1 MIECS
6 SASIVKK
13 AFGSCIVF
21 LRDPAAVGYI
31 DRECLYGLI
40 AYAFDISFTYVQISL
55 RCFGLFVVSSFDLSA
70 TVDDQ
75 SLEY

>member
-1 MIECS
+1 MFFCLNRQKG
-6 SASIVKK
+6 VWVLH
-13 AFGSCIVF
+13 CF

-55 RCFGLFVVSSFDLSA
+55 RYFGLFVVSSFDLSA